1 MCTLLLAPIFI
12 IEGVLTLGLG
22 IALGVAT
29 TALIII
35 PTYLIQIVRLI
46 KILIY
51 WRNKSYDTKKN
62 KIDATRIKD
71 DEE

>member
-51 WRNKSYDTKKN
+51 WRNKSYDKKKN